1 MSNINPCTLRT
12 NLKKENW
19 VITMNK
25 MAKIISVVLS
35 VALVIGV
42 TVAMLV
48 SAFAASTPK
57 FSLNLVEET
66 KSTVTISI
74 NLESG
79 SFNNVDFQVN
89 AKDWN
94 SGNKTTG
101 LTLTEI
107 NFGQAYKDFQQTT
120 GSSDPIMPMTNIS
133 NGKVSVIS
141 IRAYDEVGAM
151 FLFTFS
157 KASDKDVSPSDF
169 FVDGVEAVNKIPA
182 PVVPTKPTTEPT
194 KPTTEP
200 TKPTT
205 EPTKP
210 TTEPT
215 KPTTEPTK
223 PTTEPTKPTTEPT
236 KPTTEPTKPTTEP
249 TKPTTEP
256 TEPSTDPTEPTSVDP
271 TEPTSKVDDVT
282 TTTKAAD
289 DTTKAD
295 DVVTTAPAD
304 DTTTAAGST
313 DTVANPE
320 TGDRLTATAAV
331 VSLLAI
337 SGAAVVALR
346 KKED

>member
-1 MSNINPCTLRT
+1 MSNINQCTLRT

-205 EPTKP
+205 EPT
-210 TTEPT
+210 
-215 KPTTEPTK
+215 
-223 PTTEPTKPTTEPT
+223 
-236 KPTTEPTKPTTEP
+236 
-249 TKPTTEP
+249 
-256 TEPSTDPTEPTSVDP
+256 EPSTDP

>member
-1 MSNINPCTLRT
+1 
-12 NLKKENW
+12 
-19 VITMNK
+19 MNK

-215 KPTTEPTK
+215 
-223 PTTEPTKPTTEPT
+223 
-236 KPTTEPTKPTTEP
+236 
-249 TKPTTEP
+249 
-256 TEPSTDPTEPTSVDP
+256 EPSTDP

>member
-1 MSNINPCTLRT
+1 M
-12 NLKKENW
+12 
-19 VITMNK
+19 ITMNK

-210 TTEPT
+210 T
-215 KPTTEPTK
+215 
-223 PTTEPTKPTTEPT
+223 
-236 KPTTEPTKPTTEP
+236 
-249 TKPTTEP
+249 
-256 TEPSTDPTEPTSVDP
+256 
-271 TEPTSKVDDVT
+271 SKVDDVT
-282 TTTKAAD
+282 TTTKVAD

>member
-1 MSNINPCTLRT
+1 MSNINQCTLRT

-200 TKPTT
+200 T
-205 EPTKP
+205 
-210 TTEPT
+210 
-215 KPTTEPTK
+215 
-223 PTTEPTKPTTEPT
+223 
-236 KPTTEPTKPTTEP
+236 
-249 TKPTTEP
+249 
-256 TEPSTDPTEPTSVDP
+256 EPSTDP

>member
-1 MSNINPCTLRT
+1 MSNINQCTLRT

-205 EPTKP
+205 D
-210 TTEPT
+210 
-215 KPTTEPTK
+215 
-223 PTTEPTKPTTEPT
+223 
-236 KPTTEPTKPTTEP
+236 P

-256 TEPSTDPTEPTSVDP
+256 TEPSTDP

>member
-1 MSNINPCTLRT
+1 MSNINQCTLRT

-215 KPTTEPTK
+215 
-223 PTTEPTKPTTEPT
+223 
-236 KPTTEPTKPTTEP
+236 
-249 TKPTTEP
+249 
-256 TEPSTDPTEPTSVDP
+256 EPSTDP

>member
-236 KPTTEPTKPTTEP
+236 KPTTEPT
-249 TKPTTEP
+249 
-256 TEPSTDPTEPTSVDP
+256 EPSTDP

-282 TTTKAAD
+282 TTTKVAD

>member
-1 MSNINPCTLRT
+1 M
-12 NLKKENW
+12 
-19 VITMNK
+19 ITMNK

-157 KASDKDVSPSDF
+157 KASDKD
-169 FVDGVEAVNKIPA
+169 
-182 PVVPTKPTTEPT
+182 
-194 KPTTEP
+194 
-200 TKPTT
+200 
-205 EPTKP
+205 
-210 TTEPT
+210 
-215 KPTTEPTK
+215 
-223 PTTEPTKPTTEPT
+223 
-236 KPTTEPTKPTTEP
+236 
-249 TKPTTEP
+249 
-256 TEPSTDPTEPTSVDP
+256 
-271 TEPTSKVDDVT
+271 
-282 TTTKAAD
+282 
-289 DTTKAD
+289 
-295 DVVTTAPAD
+295 
-304 DTTTAAGST
+304 
-313 DTVANPE
+313 
-320 TGDRLTATAAV
+320 
-331 VSLLAI
+331 
-337 SGAAVVALR
+337 
-346 KKED
+346 

>member
-1 MSNINPCTLRT
+1 
-12 NLKKENW
+12 
-19 VITMNK
+19 MNK

-215 KPTTEPTK
+215 
-223 PTTEPTKPTTEPT
+223 
-236 KPTTEPTKPTTEP
+236 
-249 TKPTTEP
+249 
-256 TEPSTDPTEPTSVDP
+256 EPSTDP

-282 TTTKAAD
+282 TTTKVAD

>member
-1 MSNINPCTLRT
+1 MSNINQCTLRT

-215 KPTTEPTK
+215 KPTTEPT
-223 PTTEPTKPTTEPT
+223 
-236 KPTTEPTKPTTEP
+236 
-249 TKPTTEP
+249 
-256 TEPSTDPTEPTSVDP
+256 EPSTDP

>member
-1 MSNINPCTLRT
+1 MSNINQCTLRT

-249 TKPTTEP
+249 TKPT
-256 TEPSTDPTEPTSVDP
+256 EPSTDP

>member
-1 MSNINPCTLRT
+1 
-12 NLKKENW
+12 
-19 VITMNK
+19 MNK

-236 KPTTEPTKPTTEP
+236 
-249 TKPTTEP
+249 
-256 TEPSTDPTEPTSVDP
+256 EPSTDP

-282 TTTKAAD
+282 TTTKVAD

>member
-1 MSNINPCTLRT
+1 
-12 NLKKENW
+12 
-19 VITMNK
+19 MNK

-223 PTTEPTKPTTEPT
+223 PTTEPT
-236 KPTTEPTKPTTEP
+236 
-249 TKPTTEP
+249 
-256 TEPSTDPTEPTSVDP
+256 DPTEPTSVDP

>member
-1 MSNINPCTLRT
+1 MSNINQCTLRT

-236 KPTTEPTKPTTEP
+236 
-249 TKPTTEP
+249 
-256 TEPSTDPTEPTSVDP
+256 EPSTDP

>member
-1 MSNINPCTLRT
+1 MSNINQCTLRT

-223 PTTEPTKPTTEPT
+223 PTTEPT
-236 KPTTEPTKPTTEP
+236 
-249 TKPTTEP
+249 
-256 TEPSTDPTEPTSVDP
+256 EPSTDP

>member
-1 MSNINPCTLRT
+1 
-12 NLKKENW
+12 
-19 VITMNK
+19 MNK

-236 KPTTEPTKPTTEP
+236 KPTTEPT
-249 TKPTTEP
+249 
-256 TEPSTDPTEPTSVDP
+256 EPSTDP

>member
-1 MSNINPCTLRT
+1 
-12 NLKKENW
+12 
-19 VITMNK
+19 MNK

-223 PTTEPTKPTTEPT
+223 PTTEPT
-236 KPTTEPTKPTTEP
+236 
-249 TKPTTEP
+249 
-256 TEPSTDPTEPTSVDP
+256 EPSTDP

>member
-1 MSNINPCTLRT
+1 
-12 NLKKENW
+12 
-19 VITMNK
+19 MNK

-215 KPTTEPTK
+215 KPTTEPT
-223 PTTEPTKPTTEPT
+223 
-236 KPTTEPTKPTTEP
+236 
-249 TKPTTEP
+249 
-256 TEPSTDPTEPTSVDP
+256 EPSTDP